1 MILTH
6 SFYGVFYFMILA
18 FAITVFTFTQ
28 VEDRIVLFIEMC
40 ITCVSSYMY
49 YLFLQ
54 HIKTKPLHSISIL
67 RYAGWMITTPLM
79 LIALSLLLHIP
90 ITIHSLSYLI
100 GLDWLMLLAGY
111 LGELGALPRMVATLS
126 GFIPFVLIFYTLY
139 SLSVFT
145 AFTYVI
151 FWIYFTV
158 WLCYGIA
165 YLCKEPFKNGWMNV
179 LDCIAKAVVAIAV
192 SVYLLIQ
199 EKETVIVCQ

>member
-1 MILTH
+1 MNLAQ

-79 LIALSLLLHIP
+79 LIVLALLLHIP
-90 ITIHSLSYLI
+90 LTVHSLSYLI
-100 GLDWLMLLAGY
+100 GLDWFMLLAGY
-111 LGELGALPRMVATLS
+111 LGELGTLSRRVATLV
-126 GFIPFVLIFYTLY
+126 GFIPFVLLFYTLY
-139 SLSVFT
+139 SWSVFT
-145 AFTYVI
+145 SFTYVI
-151 FWIYFTV
+151 FWIYFVV
-158 WLCYGIA
+158 WACYGVA
-165 YLCKEPFKNGWMNV
+165 YLCNESFKNGWMNV

-192 SVYLLIQ
+192 SIYFLNQ
-199 EKETVIVCQ
+199 EKKGTL